1 MPSDFSCDLN
11 FNITNSMQQMK
22 TRKMKLSLPVHN
34 SVLTTIKIIYNN
46 HNTFNVHSK
55 GIA

>member
-22 TRKMKLSLPVHN
+22 TWKMKLSLPVHN

-55 GIA
+55 DIA